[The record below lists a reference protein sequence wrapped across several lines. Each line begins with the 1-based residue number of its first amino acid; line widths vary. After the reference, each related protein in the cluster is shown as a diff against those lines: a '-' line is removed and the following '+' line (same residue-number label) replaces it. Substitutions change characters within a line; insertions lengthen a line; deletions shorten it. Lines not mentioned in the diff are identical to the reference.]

1 MSLPEI
7 VTISLVVGV
16 SLIFVVRR
24 AIATVGGE
32 KGSCKSC
39 GDTCGC
45 EIKSQLNSRK

>member
-1 MSLPEI
+1 MSLQEI
-7 VTISLVVGV
+7 VTIAIVVGV
-16 SLIFVVRR
+16 AVLFVVRR
-24 AIATVGGE
+24 ALASVKGE